1 MELYIK
7 GSEVVSCSDI
17 SRNFSKYRADIKE
30 QNKEKLVIF
39 KNNKPDMVL
48 LSYEKFEEIL
58 DLLNRLE
65 DEIIYKT
72 IESRP
77 SKDDDPIY
85 TLDDVKN
92 KLKQRKK

>member
-1 MELYIK
+1 MNSNEI
-7 GSEVVSCSDI
+7 VSCSDI
-17 SRNFSKYRADIKE
+17 SRNFAKYRADIKE

-58 DLLNRLE
+58 NLLNRLE

-72 IESRP
+72 IEDRP
-77 SKDDDPIY
+77 FKEGDPTY
-85 TLDDVKN
+85 TLDDAKN